1 MVYTINTMLLTAA
14 KAMRK
19 IFLLIGFVVLLGVTA
34 PAQAQLR
41 ADVTSAVQRAPIRLY
56 HPGTGFSLSDL
67 FSPDHFRMQHTYEMS
82 MGTIGGSS
90 YSLGIYT
97 NSMLWQFSDKLA
109 ARVDIGIAHS
119 PWGGSLGLN
128 QRPQIFLRNA
138 ELAYRPRE
146 NMLFQFTV
154 RQSPYGYFMAP
165 YGYYPFRSSERAL
178 FWKDQ

>member
-1 MVYTINTMLLTAA
+1 MYTIGTTLLTAE

-19 IFLLIGFVVLLGVTA
+19 TFLLIGLVVLLGVTV

-41 ADVTSAVQRAPIRLY
+41 ADVSSAVQRAPIRLY
-56 HPGTGFSLSDL
+56 NPGTGFSLSDL
-67 FSPDHFRMQHTYEMS
+67 FSPEHFRMQHSYEMS
-82 MGTIGGSS
+82 MGTIGGYS
-90 YSLGIYT
+90 YSLGVYT

-109 ARVDIGIAHS
+109 ARVDIGVAHS
-119 PWGGSLGLN
+119 PFGGSLGLN

-138 ELAYRPRE
+138 EIAYRPRE

-178 FWKDQ
+178 FWNDH